1 MKGNKGKRSD
11 FIACNHKRM
20 NDMKKIY
27 PKEWLELHPYKR
39 TDSVDRYYVD
49 IANEIYDVLSFSA
62 VTDGLGSDESIRYA
76 SLCLAA
82 WFEDIISQT
91 GIWQTFTS
99 ECKKRYGAYLPFYTL
114 NEDYFPDEV
123 NVEDVRFLLW
133 HHIQYVRQGEKRVIN
148 PENPGIEEVA
158 QKVYEI
164 LFDEYE
170 EAPENEKMQ
179 NFLCHSTEG
188 KNDFYSYREVLEW
201 FHYRCYIANFEQY
214 ADSSESLLKN
224 EDIKPE
230 NVNALLYATRVS
242 LIIKGRKN
250 LLSLTSVEWLAL
262 LGAS

>member
-91 GIWQTFTS
+91 GI
-99 ECKKRYGAYLPFYTL
+99 
-114 NEDYFPDEV
+114 
-123 NVEDVRFLLW
+123 
-133 HHIQYVRQGEKRVIN
+133 
-148 PENPGIEEVA
+148 
-158 QKVYEI
+158 
-164 LFDEYE
+164 
-170 EAPENEKMQ
+170 
-179 NFLCHSTEG
+179 
-188 KNDFYSYREVLEW
+188 
-201 FHYRCYIANFEQY
+201 
-214 ADSSESLLKN
+214 
-224 EDIKPE
+224 
-230 NVNALLYATRVS
+230 
-242 LIIKGRKN
+242 
-250 LLSLTSVEWLAL
+250 
-262 LGAS
+262 